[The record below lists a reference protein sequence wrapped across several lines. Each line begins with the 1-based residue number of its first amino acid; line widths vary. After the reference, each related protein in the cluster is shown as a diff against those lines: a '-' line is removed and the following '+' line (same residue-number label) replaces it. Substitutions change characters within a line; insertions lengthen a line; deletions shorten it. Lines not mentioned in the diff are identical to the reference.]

1 MMVVLKIDRVISK
14 LNSISLLVDNI
25 DDNFDEILALVVND
39 WLLPMKKKTD
49 NPKLLFSLD

>member
-14 LNSISLLVDNI
+14 LNSISSLVDNI

>member
-1 MMVVLKIDRVISK
+1 
-14 LNSISLLVDNI
+14 LLVDNI

-39 WLLPMKKKTD
+39 WLLPMKKKD